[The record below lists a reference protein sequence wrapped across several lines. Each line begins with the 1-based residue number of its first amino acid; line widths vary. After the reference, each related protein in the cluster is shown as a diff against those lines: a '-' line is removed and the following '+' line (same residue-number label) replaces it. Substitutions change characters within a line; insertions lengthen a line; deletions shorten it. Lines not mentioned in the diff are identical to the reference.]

1 MFEPLEPRV
10 MLSVAVG
17 PDERIIPP
25 DGFLR
30 TVNGDSNATI
40 SANGNLILFAS
51 EHAGV
56 LLPGQN
62 FITNVALY
70 NAASQQFEALDLQ
83 DFFFGNDGDVSGDG
97 GVVALETVNDA
108 FEPTVM
114 LYDVASGVVLTDDL
128 LAESAMVEF
137 ELISAREPALSSTG
151 RYLTFVGGR
160 VSEPDLI
167 YRYDLQTQELTPV
180 SLTDLGFL
188 PDGQSEQPEISA
200 DGRYITFSSEATD
213 LLFNDSPPGFSNI
226 YIYDHQSQTLARV
239 NPDVVEGESS
249 FFNSQPVLSND
260 GRYVAWQG
268 NSGGFL
274 TVVLA
279 DRQGATSIITR
290 NSQSEL
296 AFGDSDRI
304 SMSADGRYVAY
315 ISDAEDLT
323 ADDFNGLADLFVY
336 DRLND
341 TTTRQS
347 RTDNGLQLNEPVFD
361 GELSADGS
369 RLVYYS
375 AATNAVS
382 AEPGL
387 RVPLTLVD
395 RSSGVNTPVPLPTLP
410 ETEDDSF
417 LDGINAVSDAT
428 QFIVFASAAS
438 NLVGQDYGG
447 FEDIFRFERDSGNIE
462 RITSGFEGG
471 EADGGSSGA
480 SISRNGRY
488 VVFQSFAENLV
499 SDDGNFFPD
508 VFWHDTQNGQT
519 VLVSRR
525 PGFSQSDGDSSR
537 PVVSDDGRYVAFQSN
552 ASNLIASDTNSATD
566 VFVRDTVED
575 LVVRVS
581 VGASNSQLPAGS
593 ALGGMSGDGRYVV
606 FTTAVDI
613 DADDLNDVD
622 DVYVRDRQTNQ
633 TILISVDP
641 NGDAGNNAS
650 RNPRITG
657 DGRYIVFESMATDLV
672 ADDTNAVTDIFVYD
686 QIEQTMRLVSRPDG
700 GIGEANGA
708 SVDPSISDNGRYVTF
723 YSDATNLD
731 SSGLPGAYIVDLS
744 DESVAFASFIEDGLQ
759 VAPDG
764 DFVVYDTYVPLDEQD
779 TNFRSDIY
787 FAPVTEAAG
796 QASVSLQ
803 VVSSVLAEGEQTLV
817 RATLSQSTSQSVTVV
832 LGISGSAASGDYT
845 IVSNPIVISANSTI
859 GTATL
864 SALTDGL
871 VEVDESVIIDI
882 ISVTN
887 AVESTPQQVTV
898 TITDTT
904 GLPPDVVGSF
914 GDGPGSANPGQ
925 TIDVPFLLENIG
937 EGKAVAT
944 SNSRITF
951 YLSQNSELDEGDT
964 LVGENRP
971 RPGDLLDPDESRV
984 FTTPIT
990 IPSSATAGTYFLFAV
1005 IDPFDTLNESD
1016 TTNNLAVTPLEV
1028 ELRFGQGDD
1037 GKPINLTI
1045 TDDDGTIVSLF
1056 LTGGG
1061 TAQLLPGDGFFD
1073 LLISGSTLKSTL
1085 KINTR
1090 LGAEPGDDGLFTL
1103 RNITLGGADPNAAA
1117 ARTAGV
1123 APAADETATLNK
1135 MLAKTTRLVGNLDA
1149 NSGLKAVQLAEADG
1163 AVINI
1168 AATGNPADTVTLNF
1182 ITVKN
1187 LTVNS
1192 ALPVKSLTTA
1202 RWIDDDD
1209 TPDVLSAPWIGSIK
1223 IAGNSGLGLAGDFQA
1238 DITTTAAPASGLGL
1252 GSVSIAGTLD
1262 AATWTIDGNAKGFK
1276 IGTIGDADI
1285 TVEGAAGSLST
1296 SAWTSGLLDAG
1307 SAKTLSVT
1315 GNMGANVT
1323 LRNANL
1329 PRTLNSGKLGAITGG
1344 TWSVAGVTGSL
1355 SAASLA
1361 AGFAGTF
1368 GTLSKLAISGNAAGA
1383 ITAASLPSLTI
1394 GGTWTNATVRLTGN
1408 TTSAGKIAIGGS
1420 VSNLDFRAAGSV
1432 TSFTASSIADSL
1444 VFLGV
1449 KDEVADLPDAADDFQ
1464 TQATLGTFSLTGAQ
1478 GNQFSNTNIA
1488 AAIINAINLKL
1499 VATEG
1504 DTDFGVAATQI
1515 ARLTRTVNGAT
1526 VTLSDLG
1533 AGDSTQDGRLVLRLV
1548 E

>member
-1 MFEPLEPRV
+1 

-17 PDERIIPP
+17 PDDRIIPP
-25 DGFLR
+25 DGYLR
-30 TVNGDSNATI
+30 TVNGDSNVTI
-40 SANGNLILFAS
+40 TANGNLVLFAS
-51 EHAGV
+51 DHLGV
-56 LLPGQN
+56 LLPGQTYIN
-62 FITNVALY
+62 GVALY
-70 NAASQQFEALDLQ
+70 NAASQQYEALDLQ
-83 DFFFGNDGDVSGDG
+83 DFFFGNEGDISGNAQI
-97 GVVALETVNDA
+97 VALETFNDA
-108 FEPTVM
+108 FEPTVL
-114 LYDVASGVVLTDDL
+114 LYDKVAGVVLTDDL
-128 LAESAMVEF
+128 LAEQAMVDF
-137 ELISAREPALSSTG
+137 ELISAREPALSTDG

-160 VSEPDLI
+160 ISEPDLI
-167 YRYDLQTQELTPV
+167 YRYDRQTQELLPV

-188 PDGQSEQPEISA
+188 PDGHSEQPEISG
-200 DGRYITFSSEATD
+200 DGRFITFSSEATD

-226 YIYDHQSQTLARV
+226 YLYDNQTQTLERV
-239 NPDVVEGESS
+239 NPDVVEGEFS
-249 FFNSQPVLSND
+249 FFNTQPALSND

-268 NSGGFL
+268 TSGGFL

-279 DRQGATSIITR
+279 DRQDGTTIITR
-290 NSQSEL
+290 NGQSEL
-296 AFGDSDRI
+296 ATGDSDRI

-323 ADDFNGLADLFVY
+323 SDDFNGLADLFVY
-336 DRLND
+336 DRVSD

-369 RLVYYS
+369 RLVYFS
-375 AATNAVS
+375 AASNIVS

-387 RVPLTLVD
+387 RVPLTLVN
-395 RSSGVNTPVPLPTLP
+395 RSSGVNTPVPLPTLL
-410 ETEDDSF
+410 EGEDDSF
-417 LDGINAVSDAT
+417 LDGINAVSSGGAY
-428 QFIVFASAAS
+428 IAFASAAS
-438 NLVGQDYGG
+438 NLVPQDYAGIQ
-447 FEDIFRFERDSGNIE
+447 DIFRFERDSGNIE

-471 EADGGSSGA
+471 EANGDSSGA
-480 SISRNGRY
+480 SISRDGRY
-488 VVFQSFAENLV
+488 IVFHSEAENLV
-499 SDDGNFFPD
+499 SNDGNFNLD
-508 VFWHDTQNGQT
+508 IFWHDTQNGQT
-519 VLVSRR
+519 QLISRR
-525 PGFSQSDGDSSR
+525 PEFSQSNGDSSQA
-537 PVVSDDGRYVAFQSN
+537 VVSDDGRYVAFQSN
-552 ASNLIASDTNSATD
+552 ASNLVDNDTNGVSD
-566 VFVRDTVED
+566 VFVRDLIED
-575 LVVRVS
+575 LLVRVS
-581 VGASNSQLPAGS
+581 LGASNSQLPGAS
-593 ALGGMSGDGRYVV
+593 ALGGMSGNGRYVV

-613 DADDLNDVD
+613 DADDFNDVD

-633 TILISVDP
+633 TILVSVTP
-641 NGDAGNNAS
+641 GGDSGNNAS
-650 RNPRITG
+650 RNPRITQ
-657 DGRYIVFESMATDLV
+657 DGRYIVFESMASDLV
-672 ADDTNAVTDIFVYD
+672 TGDTNAVTDIFVYD
-686 QIEQTMRLVSRPDG
+686 MAEQLMRRVSRPDG
-700 GIGEANGA
+700 GSGQANGG
-708 SVDPSISDNGRYVTF
+708 STDPSISDDGRYVTF
-723 YSDATNLD
+723 YSDASNLVTL
-731 SSGLPGAYIVDLS
+731 GFPGGYIVDLS
-744 DESVAFASFIEDGLQ
+744 DNSVAHTNAFEDNLQ
-759 VAPDG
+759 VSPDG
-764 DFVVYDTYVPLDEQD
+764 GFVVYDTYVPQDEQD

-796 QASVSLQ
+796 EPAVSLL
-803 VVSSVLAEGEQTLV
+803 VVSSVLAEGQQTLV
-817 RATLSQSTSQSVTVV
+817 RATLNQTTSQTVTVV
-832 LGISGSAASGDYT
+832 LGISGTASGSDYT
-845 IVSNPIVISANSTI
+845 IVSNPIVISPNNTTN
-859 GTATL
+859 TATL

-871 VEVDESVIIDI
+871 IEVDETIIIDI

-887 AVESTPQQVTV
+887 AVEASPQQVTV
-898 TITDTT
+898 TIEDTT

-925 TIDVPFLLENIG
+925 TINVPFLLENIG

-951 YLSQNSELDEGDT
+951 YLSQNDVLDEGDT
-964 LVGENRP
+964 LIGENRP
-971 RPGDLLDPDESRV
+971 RPGDLLDPGESRI
-984 FTTPIT
+984 FSTPLT
-990 IPSSATAGTYFLFAV
+990 IPSNASAGTYFIFAI

-1016 TTNNLAVTPLEV
+1016 TSNNVASAPFEV

-1073 LLISGSTLKSTL
+1073 LLIFGSTLKSTL

-1168 AATGNPADTVTLNF
+1168 AATGNPADTVTLSF
-1182 ITVKN
+1182 VTVKN

-1202 RWIDDDD
+1202 RWIDDDQ

-1238 DITTTAAPASGLGL
+1238 DITTTAAPASGVSL
-1252 GSVSIAGTLD
+1252 GSVSIAGTLN

-1276 IGTIGDADI
+1276 IGTIGDAEI

-1296 SAWTSGLLDAG
+1296 SAWTSGLLDAA
-1307 SAKTLSVT
+1307 SAKTLAVT

-1323 LRNANL
+1323 LRSANL

-1361 AGFAGTF
+1361 TGFAGTF
-1368 GTLSKLAISGNAAGA
+1368 GTLSKLAISGNAAGS
-1383 ITAASLPSLTI
+1383 ITAASLPSLAI

-1408 TTSAGKIAIGGS
+1408 TTSAGKIAVGGS
-1420 VSNLDFRAAGSV
+1420 ISNLDFRAAGSV

-1449 KDEVADLPDAADDFQ
+1449 KDEVADLPDAAADFQ